1 MATFRNEKW
10 KEFTPGKKLKF
21 RYAISNYGRLKSFVK
36 KIDEGTHLKGS
47 SLEGY
52 KMFRHKVF
60 GKKKTVSKH
69 VFLHKIVATKFIPTR
84 AASKTY
90 VLHLDY
96 NKQNNRVNNLRWAT
110 YEEMIEHRKHSP
122 KVILANKRLAKFNR
136 ERDGHKLSATDV
148 KQIKRK
154 IKSPN
159 RKISLK
165 KLAKEFKIS
174 EMQLYRIKSGENW
187 GHVKI

>member
-10 KEFTPGKKLKF
+10 KEFKPGKHLKF
-21 RYAISNYGRLKSFVK
+21 RYAISNYGRLKSFVN
-36 KIDEGTHLKGS
+36 KISEGTNLKGS

-52 KMFRHKVF
+52 KMLRHKVF
-60 GKKKTVSKH
+60 KKNKVVNKH
-69 VFLHKIVATKFIPTR
+69 VFLHKVVATKFIPNR
-84 AASKTY
+84 SANKTF
-90 VLHLDY
+90 VIHLDY
-96 NKQNNRVNNLRWAT
+96 NNENNRVNNLQWAT

-122 KVILANKRLAKFNR
+122 RVILANKKLAKFNR

-165 KLAKEFKIS
+165 KIAKEFKIS